1 MFEAILV
8 LGPEASGTRLVT
20 RIIMKAGYSGSDTH
34 EQHLDWEPHVAERV
48 VWRRSLPHDN
58 LWPDIQLMTRELRR
72 EGYKVRAVVTD
83 RNTEPMALAQARDH
97 VSNID
102 VARTH
107 IQRCRETLVDLEGIM
122 PVVRVQYEDLVKRP
136 AEVIQT
142 MVDPLGLSPALAAG
156 IAESVKVYDANA
168 KYEIAGR
175 PA

>member
-1 MFEAILV
+1 
-8 LGPEASGTRLVT
+8 
-20 RIIMKAGYSGSDTH
+20 
-34 EQHLDWEPHVAERV
+34 
-48 VWRRSLPHDN
+48 
-58 LWPDIQLMTRELRR
+58 
-72 EGYKVRAVVTD
+72 
-83 RNTEPMALAQARDH
+83 
-97 VSNID
+97 
-102 VARTH
+102 
-107 IQRCRETLVDLEGIM
+107 M